1 MADYDQQI
9 LLTYRS
15 AFDFAL
21 AGLIDTLKEAQEYL
35 SEGYDLAAIGTMTMF
50 DDRSEDMKA
59 ALRLFR
65 PVCQGR
71 RCP

>member
-1 MADYDQQI
+1 MADNEQQV
-9 LLTYRS
+9 LQTYRS

-21 AGLIDTLKEAQEYL
+21 AKLIDTLKEAQEYL
-35 SEGYDLAAIGTMTMF
+35 GEGYDLAAIGTMAMF
-50 DDRSEDMKA
+50 DDRADDMKA

-71 RCP
+71 RSA